1 MSFWSRIWKTT
12 KRSVNLRMNFGRLQ
26 ISQKGNQILDRF
38 LLYEARAEICQK
50 FGWIFWEIWRHQNF
64 ILILTD
70 LYQSSSYIIG
80 IFNLSIKGHG
90 ECVDYVKKF
99 KIPLLV
105 LGGGGYVI
113 RNVARCWTY
122 ETAICTEQDLSAE
135 LPFNTEYFE
144 YFAPDFSLFP
154 DINPRQENANS
165 RQYLDSIMETMHN
178 QLKMVQHAP
187 SVQVS
192 IGD

>member
-1 MSFWSRIWKTT
+1 MPLKSYLKLFFFF
-12 KRSVNLRMNFGRLQ
+12 SVLQCGSDSLANDRL
-26 ISQKGNQILDRF
+26 G
-38 LLYEARAEICQK
+38 C
-50 FGWIFWEIWRHQNF
+50 
-64 ILILTD
+64 
-70 LYQSSSYIIG
+70 
-80 IFNLSIKGHG
+80 FNLSIKGHG
-90 ECVDYVKKF
+90 DCVNFIKQY

-122 ETAICTEQDLSAE
+122 ETSICTETDLVSE
-135 LPFNTEYFE
+135 LPYNTEYFE

-154 DINPRQENANS
+154 DTNPRQENANS

-187 SVQVS
+187 SVQVC
-192 IGD
+192 IVIDHF

>member
-1 MSFWSRIWKTT
+1 MHCTSERCSEE
-12 KRSVNLRMNFGRLQ
+12 RL
-26 ISQKGNQILDRF
+26 
-38 LLYEARAEICQK
+38 
-50 FGWIFWEIWRHQNF
+50 
-64 ILILTD
+64 
-70 LYQSSSYIIG
+70 
-80 IFNLSIKGHG
+80 
-90 ECVDYVKKF
+90 CVDYVKKF

-192 IGD
+192 IGCPKQIPSYFSRH

>member
-1 MSFWSRIWKTT
+1 M
-12 KRSVNLRMNFGRLQ
+12 
-26 ISQKGNQILDRF
+26 
-38 LLYEARAEICQK
+38 
-50 FGWIFWEIWRHQNF
+50 
-64 ILILTD
+64 
-70 LYQSSSYIIG
+70 
-80 IFNLSIKGHG
+80 SIKGHG
-90 ECVDYVKKF
+90 KCVDYVKQF

-122 ETAICTEQDLSAE
+122 ETAICTEQDLQAE

-178 QLKMVQHAP
+178 QLKIVQHAP

-192 IGD
+192 GLLN